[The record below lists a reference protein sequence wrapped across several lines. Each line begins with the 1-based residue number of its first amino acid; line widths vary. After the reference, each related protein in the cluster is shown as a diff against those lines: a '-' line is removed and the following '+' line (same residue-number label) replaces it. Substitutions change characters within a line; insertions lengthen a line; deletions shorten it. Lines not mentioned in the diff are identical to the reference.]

1 MASSPWRA
9 QRNAKALARLQRNL
23 PEIFPAPVL
32 LHALARPFIPPTPR
46 RAIESYWRQH
56 PVRADKLARAL
67 AALSGAPEGW
77 VWRIGSRNS
86 PGVPLGFRAP
96 PAPFRQQAQAK
107 GPGYCCVCGQ
117 PVFRFGWHRDLWDDD
132 RPNRNASWHTCCV
145 AAW

>member
-1 MASSPWRA
+1 MATSEWRA

-46 RAIESYWRQH
+46 RAVEGCWRHH

-77 VWRIGSRNS
+77 VWRIGSGKS
-86 PGVPLGFRAP
+86 SDAPLGFRAP
-96 PAPFRQQAQAK
+96 PALGSNFAK
-107 GPGYCCVCGQ
+107 TPTVD
-117 PVFRFGWHRDLWDDD
+117 PSILPRPARTDHRPD
-132 RPNRNASWHTCCV
+132 
-145 AAW
+145 